1 MQRCYSLGLG
11 TVFLA
16 LLLGVLPMQAQ
27 VSPATFEVLPDY
39 AAGNAMADRLR
50 AAPAKFYN
58 FDRAALWDVL
68 RFLADDAGIPFISLQ
83 ETGLPAPGMVTFTMR
98 ASPFTA
104 LESIARAN
112 GIALLFENG
121 VWLLRPYK
129 PNELIGR
136 IYRLRYDPQQ
146 NVTLKAND
154 TATQSQPNA
163 PTNNGVPDLDIN
175 IQGMTDIFKVRT
187 PAIVDQIRSL
197 LGIKPTDTDTGGQNS
212 SPRPSSDYSA
222 KGDEGSQVVYNADMN
237 TVFVVATREQHA
249 RVEGFLDAV
258 DRPQALIAIEVKF
271 FETTKD
277 PSKELGI
284 NWAQTMQ
291 GGYNVVLSQQ
301 LEATSGIGF
310 DVQNEQNNNTSSTT
324 QNSNAN
330 GNLSGVPQSGNPYN
344 FQSGLNSVVGDGLD
358 IYNSIQSYG
367 AGMGAAYTAVLQ
379 PKDVNF
385 AIQAFM
391 DDRETSVVQYPR
403 ALTINN
409 REVVIRSVI
418 NEPIL
423 SGTTSATVGAG
434 ATTASSISYLPI
446 GTIINVLPKTMP
458 DNSVVLNVAITV
470 SSIVG
475 YVPINDGTSVNNYP
489 RASSRIYNASLQVD
503 SGYTLAV
510 GGIEQAEDANT
521 KNGIPLLQDI
531 PGLGILFKSKARSQK
546 KRNLII
552 FITPTIIH
560 DRKASG
566 GIAETPQTT
575 LPVRPDEPQPPAF
588 TTNGRLV
595 GGMGALD
602 EAMAWLKRQ
611 ADYFQMINEENRT
624 DRDSIKQLEHC
635 INTANM
641 ILAEIE
647 GLQVESPE
655 RLRLLVSKQ
664 ETILGLLK
672 RLNDIRVKA
681 KKNIVL

>member
-1 MQRCYSLGLG
+1 MHG
-11 TVFLA
+11 
-16 LLLGVLPMQAQ
+16 Q
-27 VSPATFEVLPDY
+27 VSPSSFEVLPDY
-39 AAGNAMADRLR
+39 AAGNSMADRLR
-50 AAPAKFYN
+50 QQPAKFYN
-58 FDRAALWDVL
+58 FDRASLWDVL

-83 ETGLPAPGMVTFTMR
+83 DTGTPAPELVTFTMR
-98 ASPFTA
+98 ANPFTA

-121 VWLLRPYK
+121 VWIIRPYK

-136 IYRLRYDPQQ
+136 IYRLRHDPQQ
-146 NVTLKAND
+146 NVTLRAND
-154 TATQSQPNA
+154 TAAQTQPGA
-163 PTNNGVPDLDIN
+163 ATNNGIPDLDIN
-175 IQGMTDIFKVRT
+175 IQGVTDIFKVRT
-187 PAIVDQIRSL
+187 PAVVDQIRSL
-197 LGIKPTDTDTGGQNS
+197 LGIKPTDDSGDTGAGS
-212 SPRPSSDYSA
+212 SPRFSSDYSA
-222 KGDEGSQVVYNADMN
+222 KGDEGAQLIYNADMN
-237 TVFVVATREQHA
+237 TIFVVSTRDQHA

-284 NWAQTMQ
+284 NWAGTMQ
-291 GGYNVVLSQQ
+291 GGYEINLSQQ

-310 DVQNEQNNNTSSTT
+310 DVQNQRDRSNSSTT
-324 QNSNAN
+324 QNSRTNS
-330 GNLSGVPQSGNPYN
+330 NLTGVPQAGNPYD
-344 FQSGLNSVVGDGLD
+344 FQEGLNSIVGDGFD

-367 AGMGAAYTAVLQ
+367 AGMGAAYTAVLR
-379 PKDVNF
+379 PGDVNF

-475 YVPINDGTSVNNYP
+475 YVPINDGTSVNQYP
-489 RASSRIYNASLQVD
+489 RASSRVYNASLQVD

-510 GGIEQAEDANT
+510 GGIEQAEDSNI

-531 PGLGILFKSKARSQK
+531 PGLGILFKSKARSQR

-552 FITPTIIH
+552 FITPTIIT

-566 GIAETPQTT
+566 GISEAPQSV
-575 LPVRPDEPQPPAF
+575 LPMRPNEPQPPAF
-588 TTNGRLV
+588 STSGRLV

-602 EAMAWLKRQ
+602 EALAWLKRQ
-611 ADYFQMINEENRT
+611 ADYFQTINEENRT
-624 DRDSIKQLEHC
+624 DRDSIKQLEHV

-655 RLRLLVSKQ
+655 RLRLLVGKQ

-672 RLNDIRVKA
+672 RLNDIQVKA
-681 KKNIVL
+681 RKNIVL